1 MGELTAERQRTFE
14 SITLRRAQ
22 VLRELANDWTER
34 EIAERLGISPSTV
47 RSHLE
52 AVKDILGLPS
62 NRDVAAFGERSASAG
77 CGSWRERAARSRTKV
92 RYASTAAAQAPI
104 PASEGNSP

>member
-62 NRDVAAFGERSASAG
+62 NRDVARFWRAERECWVRFMA
-77 CGSWRERAARSRTKV
+77 RESGAE
-92 RYASTAAAQAPI
+92 Q
-104 PASEGNSP
+104 N